1 MYRIIDGRGTGKTGR
16 LFLLAKENNGVIVCG
31 QPRAMKAK
39 AEAYG
44 IVGLDFYSYGDLLS
58 GKLKGFNNKLKSD
71 KRPIYIDELECF
83 LPYINVYIDGYTLS
97 EE

>member
-16 LFLLAKENNGVIVCG
+16 LFLLAKENGGVIVCG

-44 IVGLDFYSYGDLLS
+44 IVGLDFYSYGDFFN
-58 GKLKGFNNKLKSD
+58 GKLRGD
-71 KRPIYIDELECF
+71 RRPVYIDELECL
-83 LPYINVYIDGYTLS
+83 LPYIDVHIDGYTLS